1 MYSAVERNW
10 STLLW
15 MSLRTH
21 KHVLV
26 VDDSFTV
33 RQSLKRYLSSRG
45 DVVVCGEAVN
55 GREAVQRAMALQP
68 DLVLLDLAMPEM
80 NGAEVASVLKGA
92 MPDIHVILFTMFG
105 ENIGKC
111 LLFMEVH
118 YANLL
123 QDHLTGEYNVQC
135 RTPEKRGPLPPSRG
149 QSRVI
154 RGLRAQLPCP
164 FQNGR
169 NQFLI
174 EVTFI
179 QQRIRSEV
187 VSQNI
192 RFLILPNRDH
202 Q

>member
-68 DLVLLDLAMPEM
+68 DLVLLDLAMPEL

-92 MPDIHVILFTMFG
+92 MPDTRIILFTMYR
-105 ENIGKC
+105 ENVGKY
-111 LLFMEVH
+111 LSSAVGI
-118 YANLL
+118 
-123 QDHLTGEYNVQC
+123 D
-135 RTPEKRGPLPPSRG
+135 
-149 QSRVI
+149 
-154 RGLRAQLPCP
+154 
-164 FQNGR
+164 
-169 NQFLI
+169 
-174 EVTFI
+174 
-179 QQRIRSEV
+179 V
-187 VSQNI
+187 VLSKPDGGTKLAAAIDSALDQI
-192 RFLILPNRDH
+192 SDSTY
-202 Q
+202 